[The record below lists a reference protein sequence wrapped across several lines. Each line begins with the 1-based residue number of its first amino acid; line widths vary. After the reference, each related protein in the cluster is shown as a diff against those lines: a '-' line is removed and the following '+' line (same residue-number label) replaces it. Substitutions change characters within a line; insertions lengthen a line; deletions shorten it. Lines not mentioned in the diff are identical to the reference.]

1 MTTRAMEYQ
10 VGGCPRLPSAL
21 AAKGGL
27 RTESGSSATKGRQRV
42 DVFQATRPQSEA
54 DS

>member
-1 MTTRAMEYQ
+1 MATSATDHQ
-10 VGGCPRLPSAL
+10 VGGCPRLPGAL

-27 RTESGSSATKGRQRV
+27 RTESGSSATKGRERV
-42 DVFQATRPQSEA
+42 DLFQAIWPQSEA